1 MITSF
6 MLGIF
11 RKKTLR
17 SSFFPRDERAEIT
30 GDVYVKRNGFSTL
43 KANQGNM
50 SEGGLYVQI
59 PEHDLE
65 RGKKVEIVLVS
76 KNGSLRRISRLMG
89 IVIRTDEQGAAMVT
103 YKKEDMNSQ
112 QRLLTEEQLLKKEF
126 GDV

>member
-1 MITSF
+1 

-17 SSFFPRDERAEIT
+17 SSFFPREDRAAIKGE
-30 GDVYVKRNGFSTL
+30 VYVKRNGYSTL
-43 KANQGNM
+43 KASQGNM
-50 SEGGLYVQI
+50 SEGGLYVLI

-76 KNGSLRRISRLMG
+76 KNGSLRRITRLMG
-89 IVIRTDEQGAAMVT
+89 IIIRTDELGAAMVT
-103 YKKEDMNSQ
+103 YKKENMNSQ
-112 QRLLTEEQLLKKEF
+112 QRLLTEEQLLKQEF

>member
-1 MITSF
+1 

-17 SSFFPRDERAEIT
+17 SSFFPRDDRAELK
-30 GDVYVKRNGFSTL
+30 GDVYVKRNGFTTL
-43 KANQGNM
+43 KASRGNM
-50 SEGGLYVQI
+50 SEGGLYVFI

-89 IVIRTDEQGAAMVT
+89 IIIRTDEQGAAMVT
-103 YKKEDMNSQ
+103 YKKENMNSHQ
-112 QRLLTEEQLLKKEF
+112 SLLTEEQLLKQEF

>member
-1 MITSF
+1 

-11 RKKTLR
+11 RKKPLR
-17 SSFFPRDERAEIT
+17 SSFFPRGERT
-30 GDVYVKRNGFSTL
+30 GINGNVYVKRMGFSTL
-43 KANQGNM
+43 RTREGNI

-89 IVIRTDEQGAAMVT
+89 IVIRIDAKGVAMVT
-103 YKKEDMNSQ
+103 YKKDNMNTQ
-112 QRLLTEEQLLKKEF
+112 QNLLTEEQLLKQEF
-126 GDV
+126 GEV

>member
-1 MITSF
+1 

-17 SSFFPRDERAEIT
+17 SSFFPRDERADIL
-30 GDVYVKRNGFSTL
+30 GDVYVKRNGCSTL
-43 KANQGNM
+43 KAHQGNI
-50 SEGGLYVQI
+50 SEGGLYVHI
-59 PEHDLE
+59 PDHDLE

-76 KNGSLRRISRLMG
+76 KNGSLRRITRLMG

-103 YKKEDMNSQ
+103 YKKDNMNSQ
-112 QRLLTEEQLLKKEF
+112 QRLLTEEQLLKQEF

>member
-1 MITSF
+1 

-11 RKKTLR
+11 RKKPLR
-17 SSFFPRDERAEIT
+17 SSFSPRDERADID
-30 GDVYVKRNGFSTL
+30 GDVYVKRLGKTTL
-43 KANQGNM
+43 RASQGNI

-89 IVIRTDEQGAAMVT
+89 IIIRSDEQGVAMVT
-103 YKKEDMNSQ
+103 YKKDNMNSHQ
-112 QRLLTEEQLLKKEF
+112 TLLTEEQLLKQEF
-126 GDV
+126 GEF

>member
-1 MITSF
+1 

-11 RKKTLR
+11 RKKPLR
-17 SSFFPRDERAEIT
+17 NSFFPRDDRAEIM

-43 KANQGNM
+43 KASQGNM
-50 SEGGLYVQI
+50 SEGGLYVLI

-89 IVIRTDEQGAAMVT
+89 IVIRTDDQGVAMVT
-103 YKKEDMNSQ
+103 YKKENMNSQ
-112 QRLLTEEQLLKKEF
+112 QRLLTEEQLLKQEF

>member
-1 MITSF
+1 

-17 SSFFPRDERAEIT
+17 SSFFPRDERTAIL

-50 SEGGLYVQI
+50 SEGGLYVLI
-59 PEHDLE
+59 PGHDLE

-76 KNGSLRRISRLMG
+76 KNGSLRRISRMMG

-103 YKKEDMNSQ
+103 YKKENMNSQ
-112 QRLLTEEQLLKKEF
+112 QRLLTEEQSLKQEF